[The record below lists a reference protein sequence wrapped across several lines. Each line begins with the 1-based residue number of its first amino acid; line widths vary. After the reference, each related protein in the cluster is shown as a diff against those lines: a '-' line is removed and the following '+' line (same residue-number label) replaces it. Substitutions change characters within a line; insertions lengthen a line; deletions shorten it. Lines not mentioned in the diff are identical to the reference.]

1 QQVCLQERTSPFL
14 VSAFAFP
21 YCHSSS
27 CDGSPGLCLVKE
39 TPTQQSP
46 ETESWN
52 PRTETEMSA
61 SHGLPGHIPAREVL
75 SLCTSRRV
83 PISSWFPR
91 CQNADTRAAQ
101 SGGWWGRCSVDRS
114 TLSHFGLC

>member
-1 QQVCLQERTSPFL
+1 MVTEIDRDELKQKLDHPKKSIL
-14 VSAFAFP
+14 VEALPADHFRKLRF
-21 YCHSSS
+21 
-27 CDGSPGLCLVKE
+27 CLVKE
-39 TPTQQSP
+39 TPTQQPP

-75 SLCTSRRV
+75 SLYTSRRV

-91 CQNADTRAAQ
+91 YQNADTRAAQ
-101 SGGWWGRCSVDRS
+101 SGCGRQR
-114 TLSHFGLC
+114 G